1 MKKTKVIFKK
11 VKDGYFQNDVIAFFI
26 DNVRYDSNDRQLLI
40 ECYEHIGQHGES
52 SIDYM
57 DNDTILAN
65 AEEYE
70 ALKTELEN
78 IGYDLIDMTGWEEVY
93 SSIEGY
99 YLYRKIENGKGKW
112 LAEVSEYG
120 NKTGKIFPI
129 TYEQALGYKPIKS
142 TPIKNLARELGRILL
157 P

>member
-1 MKKTKVIFKK
+1 MEKTKVVFKK
-11 VKDGYFQNDVIAFFI
+11 VKDGYFQNDIIAFFV
-26 DNVRYDSNDRQLLI
+26 DNMRYDHTDKMFLV
-40 ECYEHIGQHGES
+40 ECYEHFGQHGEA

-57 DNDTILAN
+57 ENDTILAS

-78 IGYDLIDMTGWEEVY
+78 IGYNLIDMTGWEYV
-93 SSIEGY
+93 SSIDGY

-112 LAEVSEYG
+112 LAEVNEFG
-120 NKTGKIFPI
+120 NGSGKMFPI
-129 TYEQALGYKPIKS
+129 TYEQAIGFEPINH

>member
-11 VKDGYFQNDVIAFFI
+11 VKDGYFQNDVIAFFVE
-26 DNVRYDSNDRQLLI
+26 NMRYDYNDKMLLVG
-40 ECYEHIGQHGES
+40 CYEHFGQHGES

-57 DNDTILAN
+57 ENHTTLASV
-65 AEEYE
+65 EEYE

-78 IGYDLIDMTGWEEVY
+78 IGYDLIDMTGWEEIG
-93 SSIEGY
+93 SIEGY

-112 LAEVSEYG
+112 LAEVNERG
-120 NKTGKIFPI
+120 NRSGKMLSI
-129 TYEQALGYKPIKS
+129 TYEQALGYEPIKT